1 MKYIKGFL
9 QKVKRLFCIIIYN
22 YYVKKYELD
31 DKLVLFLSDSRDHI
45 SGNFEFIYNYL
56 KENNPEYELKT
67 HLKKSLKSKRG
78 FKEKIRLVRD
88 IAKAKYILVDDFYPL
103 IYPLKI
109 RKNAKLIQVWHA
121 MGAFKTVGYSRNKSK
136 DGYNNT
142 SLTHKNYT
150 DTIVSSENIRG
161 NYAEAFGIDIE
172 KVHPYGVPRTD
183 IFFSE
188 EYKKNIRST
197 LYKKYPQFKNKKVIL
212 FAPTFRGQGQKSA
225 YYDYSLIDFDLIK
238 KNFSKDYVFLV
249 KMHPFIKEMPDI
261 DFEND
266 DFYFDLSSERE
277 INDLLFITDILITD
291 YSSVIFEYSFFNKP
305 VIFYTPDYKDYD
317 GSRGF
322 YYPFSKYTYGD
333 VAKNNKELINS
344 IKKGK
349 VDKKKLKEFF
359 DYFCGACDGKS
370 TERVVKKL
378 ITGEKDDNTN

>member
-1 MKYIKGFL
+1 MQYVKGFL
-9 QKVKRLFCIIIYN
+9 QKIKKLFYIIVYN
-22 YYVKKYELD
+22 YYVRKNDLN

-45 SGNFEFIYNYL
+45 SGNFEYIYNYL
-56 KENNPEYELKT
+56 KENNPDYELKT
-67 HLKKSLKSKRG
+67 HLKKSLKTKRK
-78 FKEKIRLVRD
+78 FKEKILLLKD
-88 IAKAKYILVDDFYPL
+88 IASSKYILVDDFYPL

-109 RKNAKLIQVWHA
+109 RKDAKLIQVWHA

-136 DGYNNT
+136 EGYKSS

-150 DTIVSSENIRG
+150 DTIVSSENIRK

-183 IFFSE
+183 IFYSDK
-188 EYKKNIRST
+188 YKRDIRKQ
-197 LYKKYPQFKNKKVIL
+197 LYQKYPQFKNKKVIL
-212 FAPTFRGQGQKSA
+212 FAPTFRGKGQKTA
-225 YYDYSLIDFDLIK
+225 YYDYSLIDFNLIK
-238 KNFSKDYVFLV
+238 KKFSKDYVFLV
-249 KMHPFIKEMPDI
+249 KMHPFIKKLPDI

-266 DFYFDLSSERE
+266 DFYYNLSSERE

-291 YSSVIFEYSFFNKP
+291 YSSVIFEYSFFKKP
-305 VIFYTPDYKDYD
+305 VIFYIPDYENYD

-333 VAKNNKELINS
+333 IAKNNKELINLIENS
-344 IKKGK
+344 K
-349 VDKKKLKEFF
+349 VNKKKLQEFF

-378 ITGEKDDNTN
+378 ITED

>member
-1 MKYIKGFL
+1 MRYVKGFL
-9 QKVKRLFCIIIYN
+9 QKIKKLFYIIIYN
-22 YYVKKYELD
+22 YYVRKNDLD
-31 DKLVLFLSDSRDHI
+31 DKLILFLSDSRDHI
-45 SGNFEFIYNYL
+45 SGNFEYIYNYL
-56 KENNPEYELKT
+56 KENNPDYELKT
-67 HLKKSLKSKRG
+67 HLKKSLKTKRK
-78 FKEKIRLVRD
+78 FKEKILLLKD
-88 IAKAKYILVDDFYPL
+88 IASSKYILVDDFYPL

-136 DGYNNT
+136 EGYKSS

-150 DTIVSSENIRG
+150 DTIVSSENIRK

-183 IFFSE
+183 IFYSDK
-188 EYKKNIRST
+188 YKRDIRKQ
-197 LYKKYPQFKNKKVIL
+197 LYQKYPQFKNKKVIL
-212 FAPTFRGQGQKSA
+212 FAPTFRGKGQKTA
-225 YYDYSLIDFDLIK
+225 YYDYSLIDFNLIK
-238 KNFSKDYVFLV
+238 KKFSKNYVFLV
-249 KMHPFIKEMPDI
+249 KMHPFIKKLPDI

-266 DFYFDLSSERE
+266 GFYYNLSSERE

-291 YSSVIFEYSFFNKP
+291 YSSVIFEYSFFKKP
-305 VIFYTPDYKDYD
+305 VIFYIPDYENYD

-333 VAKNNKELINS
+333 IAKNSKELINLIENS
-344 IKKGK
+344 K
-349 VDKKKLKEFF
+349 VNKKKLQEFF

-378 ITGEKDDNTN
+378 ITED

>member
-1 MKYIKGFL
+1 MQYVKGFL
-9 QKVKRLFCIIIYN
+9 QKIKKLFYIIVYN
-22 YYVKKYELD
+22 YYVRKNDLD

-45 SGNFEFIYNYL
+45 SGNFEYIYNYL
-56 KENNPEYELKT
+56 KENNPDYELKT
-67 HLKKSLKSKRG
+67 HLKKSLKTKRK
-78 FKEKIRLVRD
+78 FKEKILLLKD
-88 IAKAKYILVDDFYPL
+88 IASSKYILVDDFYPL

-136 DGYNNT
+136 EGYKSS

-150 DTIVSSENIRG
+150 DTIVSSENIRK

-183 IFFSE
+183 IFYSDK
-188 EYKKNIRST
+188 YKRDIRKQ
-197 LYKKYPQFKNKKVIL
+197 LYQKYPQFKNKKVIL
-212 FAPTFRGQGQKSA
+212 FAPTFRGKGQKTA
-225 YYDYSLIDFDLIK
+225 YYDYSLIDFNLIK
-238 KNFSKDYVFLV
+238 KKFSKDYVFLV
-249 KMHPFIKEMPDI
+249 KMHPFIKKLPDI

-266 DFYFDLSSERE
+266 DFYYNLSSERE

-291 YSSVIFEYSFFNKP
+291 YSSVIFEYSFFKKP
-305 VIFYTPDYKDYD
+305 VIFYIPDYENYD

-333 VAKNNKELINS
+333 IAKNNKELINLIENS
-344 IKKGK
+344 K
-349 VDKKKLKEFF
+349 VNKKKLQEFF

-378 ITGEKDDNTN
+378 ITED

>member
-1 MKYIKGFL
+1 M
-9 QKVKRLFCIIIYN
+9 
-22 YYVKKYELD
+22 
-31 DKLVLFLSDSRDHI
+31 SDSRDHI
-45 SGNFEFIYNYL
+45 SGNFEYIYNYL
-56 KENNPEYELKT
+56 KENNPDYELKT
-67 HLKKSLKSKRG
+67 HLKKSLKTKRK
-78 FKEKIRLVRD
+78 FKEKILLLKD
-88 IAKAKYILVDDFYPL
+88 IASSKYILVDDFYPL

-136 DGYNNT
+136 EGYKSS

-150 DTIVSSENIRG
+150 DTIVSSENIRK

-183 IFFSE
+183 IFYSDK
-188 EYKKNIRST
+188 YKRDIRKQ
-197 LYKKYPQFKNKKVIL
+197 LYQKYPQFKNKKVIL
-212 FAPTFRGQGQKSA
+212 FAPTFRGKGQKTA
-225 YYDYSLIDFDLIK
+225 YYDYDLIDFNLIK
-238 KNFSKDYVFLV
+238 KKFSKDYVFLV
-249 KMHPFIKEMPDI
+249 KMHPFIKKLPDI

-266 DFYFDLSSERE
+266 DFYYNLSSERE

-291 YSSVIFEYSFFNKP
+291 YSSVIFEYSFFKKP
-305 VIFYTPDYKDYD
+305 VIFYIPDYENYD

-333 VAKNNKELINS
+333 IAKNNKELINS
-344 IKKGK
+344 IKNGK
-349 VDKKKLKEFF
+349 VNKKKLQEFF

-378 ITGEKDDNTN
+378 ITED

>member
-1 MKYIKGFL
+1 MQYIKGFL
-9 QKVKRLFCIIIYN
+9 QKIKRMSCIIIYN
-22 YYVKKYELD
+22 YFTKRC
-31 DKLVLFLSDSRDHI
+31 KLNEKRVLFLSDSRDHI
-45 SGNFEFIYNYL
+45 SGNFEYIYNYL
-56 KENNPEYELKT
+56 KENNPDYELKT
-67 HLKKSLKSKRG
+67 HLKKSLKTKRK
-78 FKEKIRLVRD
+78 FKEKILLLKD
-88 IAKAKYILVDDFYPL
+88 IASSKYILVDDFYPL

-136 DGYNNT
+136 EGYKSS

-150 DTIVSSENIRG
+150 DTIVSSENIRK

-183 IFFSE
+183 IFYSDK
-188 EYKKNIRST
+188 YKRDIRKQ
-197 LYKKYPQFKNKKVIL
+197 LYQKYPQFKNKKVIL
-212 FAPTFRGQGQKSA
+212 FAPTFRGKGQKTA
-225 YYDYSLIDFDLIK
+225 YYDYSLIDFNLIK
-238 KNFSKDYVFLV
+238 KKFSKDYVFLV
-249 KMHPFIKEMPDI
+249 KMHPFIKKLPDI

-266 DFYFDLSSERE
+266 DFYYNLSSERE

-291 YSSVIFEYSFFNKP
+291 YSSVIFEYSFFKKP
-305 VIFYTPDYKDYD
+305 VIFYIPDYENYD

-333 VAKNNKELINS
+333 IAKNNKELINLIENS
-344 IKKGK
+344 K
-349 VDKKKLKEFF
+349 VNKKKLQEFF

-378 ITGEKDDNTN
+378 ITED

>member
-1 MKYIKGFL
+1 MQYVKRFL
-9 QKVKRLFCIIIYN
+9 QKIKRMSCIIIYN
-22 YYVKKYELD
+22 YFTKNC
-31 DKLVLFLSDSRDHI
+31 KLNEKRVLFLSDSRDHI
-45 SGNFEFIYNYL
+45 SGNFEYIYNYL
-56 KENNPEYELKT
+56 KENNPDYELKT
-67 HLKKSLKSKRG
+67 HLKKSLKTKRS
-78 FKEKIRLVRD
+78 FKEKILLLKD
-88 IAKAKYILVDDFYPL
+88 IASSKYILVDDFYPL

-136 DGYNNT
+136 DGYKSS

-150 DTIVSSENIRG
+150 DTIVSSENIRE

-183 IFFSE
+183 IFYSDK
-188 EYKKNIRST
+188 YKRDIRKQ
-197 LYKKYPQFKNKKVIL
+197 LYQKYPQFKNKKVIL
-212 FAPTFRGQGQKSA
+212 FAPTFRGKGQKTA
-225 YYDYSLIDFDLIK
+225 YYDYDLIDFNLIK
-238 KNFSKDYVFLV
+238 KKFSKDYVFLV
-249 KMHPFIKEMPDI
+249 KMHPFIKKLPDI

-266 DFYFDLSSERE
+266 DFYYNLSNERE

-291 YSSVIFEYSFFNKP
+291 YSSVIFEYSFFKKP
-305 VIFYTPDYKDYD
+305 VIFYIPDYENYD

-333 VAKNNKELINS
+333 IAKNNKELINLIENS
-344 IKKGK
+344 K
-349 VDKKKLKEFF
+349 VNKKKLQEFF

-378 ITGEKDDNTN
+378 ITED

>member
-1 MKYIKGFL
+1 MQYVKGFL
-9 QKVKRLFCIIIYN
+9 QKIKKLFYIIVYN
-22 YYVKKYELD
+22 YYVRKNDLN

-45 SGNFEFIYNYL
+45 SGNFEYIYNYL
-56 KENNPEYELKT
+56 KENNPDYELKT
-67 HLKKSLKSKRG
+67 HLKKSLKTKRK
-78 FKEKIRLVRD
+78 FKEKILLLKD
-88 IAKAKYILVDDFYPL
+88 IASSKYILVDDFYPL

-136 DGYNNT
+136 EGYKSS

-150 DTIVSSENIRG
+150 DTIVSSENIRK

-183 IFFSE
+183 IFYSDK
-188 EYKKNIRST
+188 YKRDIRKQ
-197 LYKKYPQFKNKKVIL
+197 LYQKYPQFKNKKVIL
-212 FAPTFRGQGQKSA
+212 FAPTFRGKGQKTA
-225 YYDYSLIDFDLIK
+225 YYDYDLIDFNLIK
-238 KNFSKDYVFLV
+238 KKFSKDYVFLV
-249 KMHPFIKEMPDI
+249 KMHPFIKKLPDI

-266 DFYFDLSSERE
+266 DFYYNLSNERE

-291 YSSVIFEYSFFNKP
+291 YSSVIFEYSFFKKP
-305 VIFYTPDYKDYD
+305 VIFYIPDYENYD

-333 VAKNNKELINS
+333 IAKNNKELINLIENS
-344 IKKGK
+344 K
-349 VDKKKLKEFF
+349 VNKKKLQEFF

-378 ITGEKDDNTN
+378 ITED

>member
-1 MKYIKGFL
+1 MQYIKGFL
-9 QKVKRLFCIIIYN
+9 QKIKRMSCIIIYN
-22 YYVKKYELD
+22 YFTKRC
-31 DKLVLFLSDSRDHI
+31 KLNEKRVLFLSDSRDHI
-45 SGNFEFIYNYL
+45 SGNFEYIYNYL
-56 KENNPEYELKT
+56 KENNPDYELKT
-67 HLKKSLKSKRG
+67 HLKKSLKTKRS
-78 FKEKIRLVRD
+78 FKEKILLLKD
-88 IAKAKYILVDDFYPL
+88 IASSKYILVDDFYPL

-136 DGYNNT
+136 EGYKSS

-150 DTIVSSENIRG
+150 DTIVSSENIRK

-183 IFFSE
+183 IFYSDK
-188 EYKKNIRST
+188 YKRDIRKQ
-197 LYKKYPQFKNKKVIL
+197 LYQKYPQFKNKKVIL
-212 FAPTFRGQGQKSA
+212 FAPTFRGKGQKTA
-225 YYDYSLIDFDLIK
+225 YYDYSLIDFNLIK
-238 KNFSKDYVFLV
+238 KKFSKDYVFLV
-249 KMHPFIKEMPDI
+249 KMHPFIKKLPDI

-266 DFYFDLSSERE
+266 DFYYNLSSERE

-291 YSSVIFEYSFFNKP
+291 YSSVIFEYSFFKKP
-305 VIFYTPDYKDYD
+305 VIFYIPDYENYD

-333 VAKNNKELINS
+333 IAKNNKELINLIENS
-344 IKKGK
+344 K
-349 VDKKKLKEFF
+349 VNKKKLQEFF

-378 ITGEKDDNTN
+378 ITED

>member
-1 MKYIKGFL
+1 MRYLKGFL
-9 QKVKRLFCIIIYN
+9 QKTKRIFCITVYNYFVKRCKLN
-22 YYVKKYELD
+22 EKK
-31 DKLVLFLSDSRDHI
+31 VLFLSDSRDHI
-45 SGNFEFIYNYL
+45 SGNFEYIYNYL
-56 KENNPEYELKT
+56 KENNSDYELKT
-67 HLKKSLKSKRG
+67 HLKKSLKAKRS
-78 FKEKIRLVRD
+78 FKEKIFLLKD
-88 IAKAKYILVDDFYPL
+88 IASSKYILVDDFYPL

-136 DGYNNT
+136 EGYKSS

-150 DTIVSSENIRG
+150 DTIVSSENIRK

-183 IFFSE
+183 IFYSDK
-188 EYKKNIRST
+188 YKKDVRKH
-197 LYKKYPQFKNKKVIL
+197 LYQKYPQFKNKKVIL
-212 FAPTFRGQGQKSA
+212 FAPTFRGNGQKTA
-225 YYDYSLIDFDLIK
+225 YYDYNLIDFDLIK

-249 KMHPFIKEMPDI
+249 KMHPFIKKLPDI

-266 DFYFDLSSERE
+266 DFYYNLSNERE

-291 YSSVIFEYSFFNKP
+291 YSSVIFEYSFFKKP
-305 VIFYTPDYKDYD
+305 VIFYIPDYENYD

-333 VAKNNKELINS
+333 VVKNNKELINS
-344 IKKGK
+344 IKNGK
-349 VDKKKLKEFF
+349 VDKKKLQEFF

-378 ITGEKDDNTN
+378 ITED

>member
-9 QKVKRLFCIIIYN
+9 QKIKRMSCIIIYN
-22 YYVKKYELD
+22 YFTKRC
-31 DKLVLFLSDSRDHI
+31 KLNEKRVLFLSDSRDHI
-45 SGNFEFIYNYL
+45 SGNFEYIYNYL
-56 KENNPEYELKT
+56 KENNPDYELKT
-67 HLKKSLKSKRG
+67 HLKKSLKTKRK
-78 FKEKIRLVRD
+78 FKEKILLLKD
-88 IAKAKYILVDDFYPL
+88 IASSKYILVDDFYPL

-136 DGYNNT
+136 EGYKSS

-150 DTIVSSENIRG
+150 DTIVSSENIRK

-183 IFFSE
+183 IFYSDK
-188 EYKKNIRST
+188 YKRDIRKQ
-197 LYKKYPQFKNKKVIL
+197 LYQKYPQFKNKKVIL
-212 FAPTFRGQGQKSA
+212 FAPTFRGKGQKTA
-225 YYDYSLIDFDLIK
+225 YYDYSLIDFNLIK
-238 KNFSKDYVFLV
+238 KKFSKDYVFLV
-249 KMHPFIKEMPDI
+249 KMHPFIKKLPDI

-266 DFYFDLSSERE
+266 DFYYNLSNERE

-291 YSSVIFEYSFFNKP
+291 YSSVIFEYSFFKKP
-305 VIFYTPDYKDYD
+305 VIFYIPDYENYD

-333 VAKNNKELINS
+333 IAKNNKELINL
-344 IKKGK
+344 IKNSK
-349 VDKKKLKEFF
+349 VNKKKLQEFF

-378 ITGEKDDNTN
+378 ITED

>member
-1 MKYIKGFL
+1 MQYVKGFL
-9 QKVKRLFCIIIYN
+9 QKIKRMSCIIIYN
-22 YYVKKYELD
+22 YFTKRC
-31 DKLVLFLSDSRDHI
+31 KLNEKRVLFLSDSRDHI
-45 SGNFEFIYNYL
+45 SGNFEYIYNYL
-56 KENNPEYELKT
+56 KENNPDYELKT
-67 HLKKSLKSKRG
+67 HLKKSLKTKRK
-78 FKEKIRLVRD
+78 FKEKILLLKD
-88 IAKAKYILVDDFYPL
+88 IASSKYILVDDFYPL

-136 DGYNNT
+136 EGYKSS

-150 DTIVSSENIRG
+150 DTIVSSENIRK

-183 IFFSE
+183 IFYSDK
-188 EYKKNIRST
+188 YKRDIRKQ
-197 LYKKYPQFKNKKVIL
+197 LYQKYPQFKNKKVIL
-212 FAPTFRGQGQKSA
+212 FAPTFRGKGQKTA
-225 YYDYSLIDFDLIK
+225 YYDYSLIDFNLIK
-238 KNFSKDYVFLV
+238 KKFSKDYVFLV
-249 KMHPFIKEMPDI
+249 KMHPFIKKLPDI

-266 DFYFDLSSERE
+266 DFYYNLSSERE

-291 YSSVIFEYSFFNKP
+291 YSSVIFEYSFFKKP
-305 VIFYTPDYKDYD
+305 VIFYIPDYENYD

-333 VAKNNKELINS
+333 IAKNNKELINLIENS
-344 IKKGK
+344 K
-349 VDKKKLKEFF
+349 VNKKKLQEFF

-378 ITGEKDDNTN
+378 ITED